1 MNTNTHEFTKLV
13 CFANYSDWCCFVVKL
28 ARRLE
33 KSGVEDRPQM
43 DDPPE
48 QDKPEDC
55 RQTKL
60 DDRHHQSALK
70 QLPQAGDEETAECGE
85 NVTRRTLASHAFD
98 LMSGCKNDKSFSLGS
113 VG

>member
-1 MNTNTHEFTKLV
+1 
-13 CFANYSDWCCFVVKL
+13 VVKL

-33 KSGVEDRPQM
+33 ESGVEYGPEM

-60 DDRHHQSALK
+60 DDRHQQSALK
-70 QLPQAGDEETAECGE
+70 QLSQAGDEETTECGE
-85 NVTRRTLASHAFD
+85 NVAR
-98 LMSGCKNDKSFSLGS
+98 
-113 VG
+113 

>member
-13 CFANYSDWCCFVVKL
+13 CLATYLSDSCWFVVRL

-33 KSGVEDRPQM
+33 KSGVEDRPEV

-60 DDRHHQSALK
+60 DDRHPQSALK

-85 NVTRRTLASHAFD
+85 NVAR
-98 LMSGCKNDKSFSLGS
+98 
-113 VG
+113 

>member
-1 MNTNTHEFTKLV
+1 MRVK
-13 CFANYSDWCCFVVKL
+13 FVVELFRWLKKC
-28 ARRLE
+28 R
-33 KSGVEDRPQM
+33 VEDRPEM

-60 DDRHHQSALK
+60 DDRHQQSALK

-85 NVTRRTLASHAFD
+85 NVAR
-98 LMSGCKNDKSFSLGS
+98 
-113 VG
+113 

>member
-1 MNTNTHEFTKLV
+1 
-13 CFANYSDWCCFVVKL
+13 
-28 ARRLE
+28 
-33 KSGVEDRPQM
+33 M

-60 DDRHHQSALK
+60 DDRHPQSALK

-85 NVTRRTLASHAFD
+85 NVAR
-98 LMSGCKNDKSFSLGS
+98 
-113 VG
+113 

>member
-13 CFANYSDWCCFVVKL
+13 CFANYLSDWCCFVVKL

-33 KSGVEDRPQM
+33 KSGVEDRPEM

-55 RQTKL
+55 CQTKL

-70 QLPQAGDEETAECGE
+70 QLPKAGDEETAQCGE
-85 NVTRRTLASHAFD
+85 NVAR
-98 LMSGCKNDKSFSLGS
+98 
-113 VG
+113 

>member
-1 MNTNTHEFTKLV
+1 
-13 CFANYSDWCCFVVKL
+13 
-28 ARRLE
+28 
-33 KSGVEDRPQM
+33 M

-70 QLPQAGDEETAECGE
+70 QLPQAGDEETSERCE
-85 NVTRRTLASHAFD
+85 NVAR
-98 LMSGCKNDKSFSLGS
+98 
-113 VG
+113 

>member
-1 MNTNTHEFTKLV
+1 MFRTP
-13 CFANYSDWCCFVVKL
+13 
-28 ARRLE
+28 ARKAIGRRVGLQPLFPWL
-33 KSGVEDRPQM
+33 KKRGVEDRPEV

-85 NVTRRTLASHAFD
+85 NVAR
-98 LMSGCKNDKSFSLGS
+98 
-113 VG
+113 

>member
-1 MNTNTHEFTKLV
+1 RMNTNKHEFIERPSIRVDSPAAPKRSKAGVNSWLI
-13 CFANYSDWCCFVVKL
+13 YLGWPKK
-28 ARRLE
+28 RR
-33 KSGVEDRPQM
+33 VEDRPEM

-60 DDRHHQSALK
+60 DDRHQQSSLE

-85 NVTRRTLASHAFD
+85 NVTR
-98 LMSGCKNDKSFSLGS
+98 
-113 VG
+113 

>member
-1 MNTNTHEFTKLV
+1 
-13 CFANYSDWCCFVVKL
+13 
-28 ARRLE
+28 
-33 KSGVEDRPQM
+33 M

-60 DDRHHQSALK
+60 DDRHQQSALK

-85 NVTRRTLASHAFD
+85 NVAR
-98 LMSGCKNDKSFSLGS
+98 
-113 VG
+113 